1 MPQQNLAL
9 VRGDTNIFTATIT
22 INQVALDVSAYD
34 IWCTAKYSKDDL
46 DINALFQVTKAAG
59 AITVGGASNNVA
71 TVTIAAALT
80 IALTADV
87 KVFYDVQI
95 KAPGGTGQITTVAE
109 GTMLIS
115 KDVTRAT

>member
-1 MPQQNLAL
+1 MTQQNLAL
-9 VRGDTNIFTATIT
+9 VRGDTNLFTATVT
-22 INQVALDVSAYD
+22 LNGAPLDVSAYD
-34 IWCTAKYSKDDL
+34 IWCTAKYSKDDA
-46 DINALFQVTKAAG
+46 DIAALFQVTKAAG
-59 AITVGGASNNVA
+59 AITVGGTGNSVA
-71 TVTIAAALT
+71 TITIAAALT

-95 KAPGGTGQITTVAE
+95 KAPGGGGQITTVAE